1 MSDKS
6 MMKLNNE
13 NYEIWKILMEAIL
26 IHKQLYDVT
35 LGWTLRLAGLP
46 NAVQVW
52 DWKNQEARAKLQ
64 LAVEWDQLAHMTAED
79 ASEIWAELE
88 CVHQSTGFTMH
99 IGLK

>member
-26 IHKQLYDVT
+26 VHKQLHDVT
-35 LGWTLRLAGLP
+35 LGWTPRLARLP

-52 DWKNQEARAKLQ
+52 DQKN
-64 LAVEWDQLAHMTAED
+64 
-79 ASEIWAELE
+79 
-88 CVHQSTGFTMH
+88 
-99 IGLK
+99 